1 MTPVRIGILGAG
13 TVGGGTLRVLAR
25 NREEIVRRANRP
37 IEVAWVAVRD
47 VSKPREIGGAVPIR
61 TDTLDAV
68 TDPTID
74 VVVEVIGGTTVAK
87 EAVLAA
93 IAHGKHVVTAN
104 KALLALHGNEIFAA
118 ARANNV
124 MVAFEGAV
132 SGCIP
137 TIKVLREGLAANRIE
152 WIAGI
157 VNGTSNFILSEMRA
171 KGLPFAEVLAQA
183 QRLGYAEADPAFD
196 VGGIDAAHK
205 MTLLSAIGFGI
216 PVQFERA
223 YIEGIADLNAVDI
236 TYAEELGY
244 RIKLLGIARRA
255 AHGIELR
262 VHPTLIPA
270 DHIISSVEGAMN
282 AILVKGDAAGV
293 TMYYGAGAGSEPT
306 ASAIIADIIE
316 VTRLMAAEPEERVP
330 YLAFQPD
337 ALSDVG
343 IVPMSGVQ
351 TSYYLRVR
359 VRDEVGVLADLARA
373 LADSGISIDAMLQK
387 GARGEANE
395 TDIVVLTH
403 QTSEGQFDDALARIL
418 KLPAVLPS
426 YARLRREDLR

>member
-25 NREEIVRRANRP
+25 NREEIARRANRP
-37 IEVAWVAVRD
+37 IDVAWVAVRD
-47 VSKPREIGGAVPIR
+47 RSRPRDFAAAIPIR
-61 TDTLDAV
+61 TDTLAAV
-68 TDPTID
+68 ADPTID

-87 EAVLAA
+87 DAVLAA
-93 IAHGKHVVTAN
+93 IAHGKHIVTAN
-104 KALLALHGNEIFAA
+104 KALLALHGNEIFDA

-137 TIKVLREGLAANRIE
+137 TIKIVREGLAANRIE

-171 KGLPFAEVLAQA
+171 KGLPFATVLAEA

-223 YIEGIADLNAVDI
+223 YVEGIADLNAVDI
-236 TYAEELGY
+236 TYAEELGF
-244 RIKLLGIARRA
+244 RIKLLGIARRVA
-255 AHGIELR
+255 RGIELR
-262 VHPTLIPA
+262 VHPTLISA

-306 ASAIIADIIE
+306 ASAVIADIIE

-330 YLAFQPD
+330 YLAFQPG
-337 ALSDVG
+337 ALSNVG
-343 IVPMSGVQ
+343 IIPMGGVQ

-359 VRDEVGVLADLARA
+359 VSDEVGVLADLART

-395 TDIVVLTH
+395 TDIVILTH
-403 QTSEGQFDDALARIL
+403 QTSERQFDDALASIL
-418 KLPAVLPS
+418 KQPGVLPS
-426 YARLRREDLR
+426 YARLRREELR